1 MRYIRIKGGTGYCGQ
16 DFEDFLKTEMTD
28 EELDELVGEMAQEN
42 AEQYDYTIWGWGVY
56 AAEEYAEENDVS
68 VEEAEQMKEDY
79 YIDAYAYWEEITKE
93 EYEENI

>member
-28 EELDELVGEMAQEN
+28 KELDNLTEEMAQEN
-42 AEQYDYTIWGWGVY
+42 AEQYEYTVWGWGVGT
-56 AAEEYAEENDVS
+56 AEEYAEENDVS
-68 VEEAEQMKEDY
+68 VEEAEQMMEDY
-79 YIDAYAYWEEITKE
+79 YAEAYADWKEITKE

>member
-28 EELDELVGEMAQEN
+28 EELNELIGEMAQEN
-42 AEQYDYTIWGWGVY
+42 AEQYDYTVWGWGVY
-56 AAEEYAEENDVS
+56 TAEEYAEENDVS

-79 YIDAYAYWEEITKE
+79 YADAYADWEEITKE
-93 EYEENI
+93 EYEENK